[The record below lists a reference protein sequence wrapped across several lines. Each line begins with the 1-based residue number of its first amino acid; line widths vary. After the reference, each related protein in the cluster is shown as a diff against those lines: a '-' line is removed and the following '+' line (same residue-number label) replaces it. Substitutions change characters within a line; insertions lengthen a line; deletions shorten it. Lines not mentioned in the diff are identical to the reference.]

1 MGRNIV
7 VCCDGTANQFSQD
20 NTNVVKL
27 YSALVDDAARQLI
40 FYHPGV
46 GTMEAPGALTSWG
59 QRATI
64 FAGMAVGY
72 GLERDITAAYTFI
85 MNNYKASEGDR
96 LFLFGFSRGAYTVRA
111 IASLLRSCGILRPGH
126 ETSIPYAIRLMNA
139 IGTSQTA
146 DQSQGGGY
154 GSDSTQV
161 AGQEA
166 QNHQYADADA
176 AAVRDLPG
184 AGGVRRV
191 AVR

>member
-59 QRATI
+59 QKATI

-72 GLERDITAAYTFI
+72 G
-85 MNNYKASEGDR
+85 
-96 LFLFGFSRGAYTVRA
+96 
-111 IASLLRSCGILRPGH
+111 
-126 ETSIPYAIRLMNA
+126 
-139 IGTSQTA
+139 
-146 DQSQGGGY
+146 
-154 GSDSTQV
+154 
-161 AGQEA
+161 
-166 QNHQYADADA
+166 
-176 AAVRDLPG
+176 
-184 AGGVRRV
+184 
-191 AVR
+191 